1 MGGELELT
9 VEQRSAP
16 ESSAHLILNL
26 AGHATPANH
35 AVLTKAFQKARD
47 ELAATT
53 EKNGGVILVLR
64 ELEAI
69 SSSCVGAML
78 SLSRDLQKADRRI
91 VLAEVPAAI
100 LQILD
105 LLRLGD
111 VFPLFAS
118 EAEARAGLRNGPE

>member
-9 VEQRSAP
+9 IDQQSSPDAP
-16 ESSAHLILNL
+16 GHIVLHL

-35 AVLTKAFQKARD
+35 AVLTKAFQKVQTD
-47 ELAATT
+47 LENIP

-64 ELEAI
+64 TMETI
-69 SSSCVGAML
+69 SSSCIGAML
-78 SLSRDLQKADRRI
+78 TLSRELQKNNRRV
-91 VLAEVPAAI
+91 VLAEVSTAI

-111 VFPLFAS
+111 VFPIFES
-118 EAEARAGLRNGPE
+118 ETDAHAGLAVQK